1 MDTGL
6 RWVSPVSGTIT
17 RSVALSVSNFF
28 QVECS
33 EYPVQKPVK
42 KCAEVPKQ
50 TCVKRRLAPTCR
62 EVTKHICRQDA
73 MSIAIKGVNF

>member
-6 RWVSPVSGTIT
+6 RWVSPVSETIT
-17 RSVALSVSNFF
+17 RSVALSVSIFF

-62 EVTKHICRQDA
+62 EVTKHICRQDV

>member
-1 MDTGL
+1 MLVT
-6 RWVSPVSGTIT
+6 V
-17 RSVALSVSNFF
+17 

-50 TCVKRRLAPTCR
+50 TCVKRRLTPTCR
-62 EVTKHICRQDA
+62 EVTKHICRQET
-73 MSIAIKGVNF
+73 MSIDFSIQGQDIYY